1 MAQSIEF
8 GYFGPTGS
16 DRARGPNFA
25 PALKRALD
33 IARQSFTSVWF
44 ADHFM
49 FEGADIHEAWVLL
62 SYTAALA
69 PELQLGHMVLCN
81 SYRPPSL
88 VAKMA
93 ASLQSLTQGR
103 FVLGYGAGWKKD
115 EYLAY
120 GYDFPS
126 AATRIAMME
135 EGLQVIKTMWRDEQ
149 ATFHGQYYHVDN
161 ARCEP
166 RPNPVPPIM
175 IGGDGEQLTL
185 RAVARHA
192 DWWNCFSRTPEVAR
206 RKIDALKRHCEAEG
220 RDYASIRKTW
230 SGPVILDRD
239 QQAALDRAGDRLQ
252 RDQPPIA
259 GDPTAVAERIQEL
272 AALGF
277 DQFQVSFDRF
287 PDTSDMELF
296 VAEVMPRCSGASVG
310 S

>member
-1 MAQSIEF
+1 MPARIEF
-8 GYFGPTGS
+8 GYFAETGS
-16 DRARGPNFA
+16 QQARGHAFA
-25 PALKRALD
+25 PALRRALD
-33 IARQSFTSVWF
+33 IASHAFTSLWF

-49 FEGADIHEAWVLL
+49 FEDADIHEAWVLL

-69 PELQLGHMVLCN
+69 PELQLGHLVVCN

-88 VAKMA
+88 VAKMG
-93 ASLQSLTQGR
+93 ASLQSLSGGR

-115 EYLAY
+115 EFLAY

-135 EGLQVIKTMWRDEQ
+135 EGLQVIKAMWRDEQ
-149 ATFHGQYYHVDN
+149 ATFHGQYYHIEN

-166 RPNPVPPIM
+166 RPNPLPPIM

-192 DWWNCFSRTPEVAR
+192 DWWNCYSRTPEVAR
-206 RKIDALKRHCEAEG
+206 HKLEVLKQHCETEG
-220 RDYASIRKTW
+220 RDFASIRKTW
-230 SGPVILDRD
+230 SGPVIIDRD
-239 QQAALDRAGDRLQ
+239 HQAALQRAGDKVQ
-252 RDQPPIA
+252 QEQPPIV
-259 GDPTAVAERIQEL
+259 GDPSAVAERIQEL

-277 DQFQVSFDRF
+277 DLFQVGFDRF

-296 VAEVMPRCSGASVG
+296 IAEVMPRFRG
-310 S
+310 